1 MEKHINRSGERA
13 KVIRYAD
20 DFVVL
25 VNKEEELAKKME
37 AIKLFLRPRGLE
49 LNLEKTKIKHTDY
62 EMNGGIGTNFL
73 GF

>member
-1 MEKHINRSGERA
+1 
-13 KVIRYAD
+13 
-20 DFVVL
+20 
-25 VNKEEELAKKME
+25 ME
-37 AIKLFLRPRGLE
+37 AIKMFLRPRGLE